1 MSPMRAVTLPDSL
14 HGEPRAPILRRSLLH
29 EETVHRLRELIVAG
43 DLKAGER
50 VPERV
55 LCERFGI
62 SRTPLREAL
71 KVLASEGLVELLP
84 NRGARVAKL
93 TIEDIDEM
101 FPVMAALEALAG
113 ELACLRISD
122 EGIAEIR
129 ALHYQMALHHTRR
142 ELDDYFRLNQKIH
155 EKILEAA
162 GNPTLSTLYR
172 SLSGRIRRARYL
184 ANISRARWDK
194 AMAEHELIL
203 DALTRRDGAALAR
216 ILRQHLMNKCEALK
230 ESIAALETQGN

>member
-1 MSPMRAVTLPDSL
+1 MSPMRAVTLPEPTQA
-14 HGEPRAPILRRSLLH
+14 EPRSLIVRRSLLH
-29 EETVHRLRELIVAG
+29 EETVHRLRDLIVAG

-55 LCERFGI
+55 LCERFGV

-71 KVLASEGLVELLP
+71 KVLASEGLIELLP

-93 TIEDIDEM
+93 TIDDIDEM

-113 ELACLRISD
+113 ELACIRISD

-162 GNPTLSTLYR
+162 GNPTLSNLYR
-172 SLSGRIRRARYL
+172 GLSGRIRRARYL

-194 AMAEHELIL
+194 AMAEHEQIL
-203 DALTRRDGAALAR
+203 DALTHRDGTALAH

-230 ESIAALETQGN
+230 ESITALETQGN

>member
-1 MSPMRAVTLPDSL
+1 MSPMRAVTLPDSS
-14 HGEPRAPILRRSLLH
+14 HAEPRSLIVRRSLLH
-29 EETVHRLRELIVAG
+29 EETVHRLRDLIVAG

-50 VPERV
+50 VPERA
-55 LCERFGI
+55 LCERFGV

-93 TIEDIDEM
+93 TIDDIDEM

-142 ELDDYFRLNQKIH
+142 ELNDYFRLNQKIH
-155 EKILEAA
+155 EKILDAA
-162 GNPTLSTLYR
+162 GNPTLTNLYR
-172 SLSGRIRRARYL
+172 GLSGRIRRARYL

-194 AMAEHELIL
+194 AMAEHEEIL
-203 DALTRRDGAALAR
+203 DALTRRDSTALAR

-230 ESIAALETQGN
+230 ESITALEAQGN

>member
-1 MSPMRAVTLPDSL
+1 MRALTLPESTQA
-14 HGEPRAPILRRSLLH
+14 EPRSLIVRRSLLH
-29 EETVHRLRELIVAG
+29 EETVHRLRDLIVAG

-55 LCERFGI
+55 LCERFGV

-71 KVLASEGLVELLP
+71 KVLASEGLIELLP

-113 ELACLRISD
+113 ELACIRISD

-162 GNPTLSTLYR
+162 GNPTLSNIYR
-172 SLSGRIRRARYL
+172 GLSGRIRRARYL

-194 AMAEHELIL
+194 AMAEHEQIL
-203 DALTRRDGAALAR
+203 DALTRRDGTALAH

-230 ESIAALETQGN
+230 ESITALEAQGN

>member
-1 MSPMRAVTLPDSL
+1 MNPMRAVTLPDSP
-14 HGEPRAPILRRSLLH
+14 HAEPRSPIVRRSLLH
-29 EETVHRLRELIVAG
+29 EETVHRLRDLIVAG

-50 VPERV
+50 VPERA
-55 LCERFGI
+55 LCERFGV

-84 NRGARVAKL
+84 NRGARVVKL
-93 TIEDIDEM
+93 TIDDIDEM

-129 ALHYQMALHHTRR
+129 AFHYQMALHHTRR

-162 GNPTLSTLYR
+162 GNPTLTNLYR
-172 SLSGRIRRARYL
+172 GLSGRIRRARYL

-230 ESIAALETQGN
+230 ESIAALEAQGS